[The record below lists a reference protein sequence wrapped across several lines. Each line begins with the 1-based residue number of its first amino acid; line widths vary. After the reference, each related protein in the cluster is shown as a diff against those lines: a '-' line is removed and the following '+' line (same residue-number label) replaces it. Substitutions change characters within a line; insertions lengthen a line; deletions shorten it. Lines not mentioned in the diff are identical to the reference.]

1 VSGETAPVRRVQL
14 RDGGLI
20 EVRLIDDT
28 IVIGRVGGWSERL
41 SRSEAWELAE
51 AIDAIATTA
60 GAGRDD
66 AP

>member
-1 VSGETAPVRRVQL
+1 VSGDAAPVRRVQL

-20 EVRLIDDT
+20 EVRPLDDT

-41 SRSEAWELAE
+41 SRPEAWELAE

-60 GAGRDD
+60 GTGNDD

>member
-1 VSGETAPVRRVQL
+1 VSGEPTPVRRVQL
-14 RDGGLI
+14 RDGGLL
-20 EVRLIDDT
+20 EVRLREDT

-41 SRSEAWELAE
+41 SRPEAWELAE
-51 AIDAIATTA
+51 ALDAIATTA